1 MKNSELSEQ
10 ARKARNKYQSEYKK
24 QNREKLNAYHKKWR
38 AENKDKVR
46 ENNLRYWERK
56 ALKDVTDN
64 VTDNLNVTDKR
75 NISITCL
82 NCGVILIIKFLCL
95 NCPYVFINVNK
106 RKCSATIVRTYF
118 V

>member
-10 ARKARNKYQSEYKK
+10 ARKARSKYQSEYKK

-82 NCGVILIIKFLCL
+82 NCGEPFTA
-95 NCPYVFINVNK
+95 K
-106 RKCSATIVRTYF
+106 RKDAKYCSVSCRVAYNRKLKTAI
-118 V
+118 